1 MSDIKKK
8 YLIYL
13 KSQKDHEHDF
23 DNVYG
28 FYLGKTYQ
36 KDYQIFPVSSMN
48 EDTVITEGKFY
59 KTKNAAIHAAKRLL
73 LKCTY
78 VHSYEIIEF
87 PSDNFSKYV
96 RNILHE

>member
-1 MSDIKKK
+1 MSDITKK

-13 KSQKDHEHDF
+13 KSQKDHEPEF
-23 DNVYG
+23 ENVYG

-36 KDYQIFPVSSMN
+36 NDYQIFPVSSMN

-59 KTKNAAIHAAKRLL
+59 KTKNAATYAAKRLL
-73 LKCTY
+73 LKCAY

-87 PSDNFSKYV
+87 PSDNFSEHV
-96 RNILHE
+96 RNVR